1 MKKQINQPAISPLSV
16 IFVGVVIMSTS
27 SIIVRY
33 AQAEANSLVIAA
45 YRLVLAAL
53 ILSPIVLLCY
63 RHEVRL
69 LSKKDRLLLLFSG
82 LFLAIHFASWITS
95 LALTTVASSIVLV
108 STVPI
113 WVALLSPL
121 LIKEP
126 VGRWALI
133 GLTIATLGTFL
144 IAMND
149 ACSFEAGLVCP
160 PLSEFIQGQAFW
172 GDLLALIGALSGA
185 GYVLIG
191 RQVRA
196 KVPVIVYI
204 FIVYGI
210 AGIIVTLSTLGSRQ
224 TMVGFSPVTYM
235 WLLLLAIGPQLIG
248 HSTVNWALGFLPAT
262 FVAITM
268 LGEPIGSIIL
278 AFFLLNEKPS
288 LVKIIGAILIL
299 GGIIMAS
306 RQNVTPGPVET
317 EIPA

>member
-1 MKKQINQPAISPLSV
+1 MKKQNKQPILPPLSV

-27 SIIVRY
+27 SIIIRY
-33 AQAEANSLVIAA
+33 AQAEASSLVIAA
-45 YRLVLAAL
+45 YRLVFAAL
-53 ILSPIVLLCY
+53 ILAPIVLLRY
-63 RHEVRL
+63 REEIQI
-69 LSKKDRLLLLFSG
+69 LSKKDRLLLLGSG

-95 LALTTVASSIVLV
+95 LAFTSVASSVVLV

-126 VGRWALI
+126 VGRWTLV

-149 ACSFEAGLVCP
+149 ACSFEARWVCP
-160 PLSEFIQGQAFW
+160 PLSEFVQGQAFW
-172 GDLLALIGALSGA
+172 GDLLALVGAWAGA

-196 KVPVIVYI
+196 KVSVIVYI
-204 FIVYGI
+204 FIVYSI
-210 AGIIVTLSTLGSRQ
+210 AGIFVTLSTLGTGQ
-224 TMVGFSPVTYM
+224 TMTGFSPATYI
-235 WLLLLAIGPQLIG
+235 WLLLLAVGPQLIG
-248 HSTVNWALGFLPAT
+248 HSTVNWALGYLPAT

-268 LGEPIGSIIL
+268 LGEPIGSILL
-278 AFFLLNEKPS
+278 AYFLLSETPS
-288 LVKIIGAILIL
+288 LIKITGAILIL

-306 RQNVTPGPVET
+306 RQNTTPEPVET